1 VAVRGPCRPPPSSP
15 PLPGSKGYR
24 PWWGIQG
31 GNAPLAG
38 SRAEPLPL
46 IYLIAGEP
54 SGDLLGGR
62 LMRAL
67 RRRADVAFSGIGG
80 EAMAAEGLVSLFPM
94 RELSLMGLLEVLPR
108 LRDLRRRLGETVA
121 DIAAKRPDVVV
132 TIDSPGFSFRVLRA
146 VAPLGIRRVHYVAP
160 QVWAWREGRV
170 KHYPGLWDRLLC
182 LLPFEPA
189 FFARH
194 GLPAT
199 FVGHPVLESGCD
211 SGDAARFRARYH
223 LAAEDRVL
231 IVMPGSRPGEVSRH
245 LPLLDATLRQLGS
258 RVLPVIPLADQVAD
272 VVRIGTAGWSPSPV
286 LIAESGDKH
295 DAFAAAA
302 AALTKSGTSTLEL
315 ALAGVPMVVTYR
327 ANPVTIW
334 LVRRMARVK
343 YASILNLL
351 AEREVVPELLQQG
364 ATPENLCAALEKILT
379 EGGAAAQRAAFT
391 NYLPLLRPPEGLPS
405 DAAAEAVLSLIK
417 QPSDHHPGA

>member
-1 VAVRGPCRPPPSSP
+1 
-15 PLPGSKGYR
+15 
-24 PWWGIQG
+24 
-31 GNAPLAG
+31 
-38 SRAEPLPL
+38 LPL

-67 RRRADVAFSGIGG
+67 RRRADVVFAGIGG

-108 LRDLRRRLGETVA
+108 LRGLQRRLAETVA
-121 DIAAKRPDVVV
+121 DIASKRPDAVV

-146 VAPLGIRRVHYVAP
+146 VAPLGVRRVHYVAP

-189 FFARH
+189 FFARYD
-194 GLPAT
+194 LPAT

-211 SGDAARFRARYH
+211 GGDAARFRARYH
-223 LAAEDRVL
+223 LAPEDRVL

-245 LPLLDATLRQLGS
+245 LPLLDATIRRLGS
-258 RVLPVIPLADQVAD
+258 RVVPVIPLADQVAEA
-272 VVRIGTAGWSPSPV
+272 VRAGTARWSPSPI
-286 LIAESGDKH
+286 LIEAVRDKY

-343 YASILNLL
+343 YASIINLL
-351 AEREVVPELLQQG
+351 AERDVVPELLQQD
-364 ATPENLCAALEKILT
+364 ATPGNLCAALEHILT
-379 EGGAAAQRAAFT
+379 PEGAAAQRAAFAR
-391 NYLPLLRPPEGLPS
+391 YLPMLRPPEGMPS
-405 DAAAEAVLSLIK
+405 DAAADAVLSLIE
-417 QPSDHHPGA
+417 QPASDHSGA